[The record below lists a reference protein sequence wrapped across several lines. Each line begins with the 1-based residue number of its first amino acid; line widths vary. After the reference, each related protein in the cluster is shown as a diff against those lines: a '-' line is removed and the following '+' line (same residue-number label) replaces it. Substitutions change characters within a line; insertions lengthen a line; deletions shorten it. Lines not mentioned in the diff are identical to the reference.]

1 MPIKKPT
8 LIAVPPGK
16 PTVSANPVQS
26 LDPTQPNGNIIVL
39 GDDGLFHVVSRA
51 TWTAAP
57 VVSQTDASY
66 PTLALL
72 ANNGVY
78 LADLPDGIGGGIG
91 EVCTLVNVQAI
102 IDPAAGGNIA
112 PPPAGVTPAAAG
124 KGGK

>member
-1 MPIKKPT
+1 MSIKPT
-8 LIAVPPGK
+8 LLPLPAGHPTAPGNPVK
-16 PTVSANPVQS
+16 SANPA
-26 LDPTQPNGNIIVL
+26 QPNGNIIVL

-57 VVSQTDASY
+57 VVSPTDASY

-102 IDPAAGGNIA
+102 IDPPPPGTPA
-112 PPPAGVTPAAAG
+112 PPAPGN
-124 KGGK
+124 GGE

>member
-1 MPIKKPT
+1 MAKPT
-8 LIAVPPGK
+8 LLPNPTTL
-16 PTVSANPVQS
+16 PTVAANPVKS
-26 LDPTQPNGNIIVL
+26 TNPAQPNGNIIVL

-57 VVSQTDASY
+57 VVSTTDASY

-102 IDPAAGGNIA
+102 IA
-112 PPPAGVTPAAAG
+112 PAAAG
-124 KGGK
+124 NIAAPPAGGAQAPAVTGGGE